1 MDARYLGIAELAE
14 APSVAVVVDVM
25 RAFTVAAWAF
35 ARGAEKIVLAESL
48 NEALAL
54 KARHPD
60 WVALKDGPPA
70 PGFDAVNSPGLLR
83 SVDLGGRTLVQKTTA
98 GAGGGLAGEEASW
111 GVGAGFLG

>member
-1 MDARYLGIAELAE
+1 MQAAGGVAFRDRRCDAYHFLGASGRACAIMAGMDTRFLGIAELVD

-35 ARGAEKIVLAESL
+35 AQGAEKIVLAESL
-48 NEALAL
+48 DEALAL

-70 PGFDAVNSPGLLR
+70 PGF
-83 SVDLGGRTLVQKTTA
+83 
-98 GAGGGLAGEEASW
+98 
-111 GVGAGFLG
+111 

>member
-1 MDARYLGIAELAE
+1 MTGVDTRFLGIADLVE

-35 ARGAEKIVLAESL
+35 AQGAEKIVLADSL

-54 KARHPD
+54 KTRHPD

-70 PGFDAVNSPGLLR
+70 PGFDTVNSPGLLR
-83 SVDLGGRTLVQKTTA
+83 SIGLGGR
-98 GAGGGLAGEEASW
+98 SPS
-111 GVGAGFLG
+111 